1 MRLKTCCQKDAP
13 HRIVGDADSGDDT
26 DVIALVQCE
35 PGELC
40 GKSLLTRSR
49 LHEDVSGFE
58 QEIALIER
66 HAGFFINFRAISG
79 IPKGRLPWMT
89 YDFRCER

>member
-49 LHEDVSGFE
+49 LHEDVAEFE

-66 HAGFFINFRAISG
+66 HAGFFYQFSGYIRDSQRAIAMDDVRF
-79 IPKGRLPWMT
+79 PV
-89 YDFRCER
+89 